1 MAGVAK
7 NRRITLGSPKDHKNV
22 HFFDEESIPDVPAK
36 GARIKIELGRER
48 RDERRVARRG
58 VNSHELA
65 PKLHFWVEWNRNP
78 DMISA
83 RRDTRSPLAPIPL
96 GVLAGVCLTDTEV
109 VSMRRARITNEIKD
123 TSLFTG
129 ETDHGSLF
137 VDKRSLQHFKLL
149 VQAVPVCGG
158 SNSRNASSRDNG
170 TAKSRLLW
178 LMPVRS
184 ICASP
189 VLARRHLAV
198 MGITRGSTEQL
209 KNLVALIA
217 AGQIDAPG
225 YRVYPVNQASQNL
238 VALIAAGQIDAPG
251 YRVYPVNQASQVL
264 KQVSMSEVEGRAILE
279 VCDRSTA
286 LEPGANP

>member
-129 ETDHGSLF
+129 VTCCGRIASGARMVAAKIHMRSQSVAAQTRETLLHETTGRQNRDFEEYLIMRTNDVATGLQVVFDF
-137 VDKRSLQHFKLL
+137 V
-149 VQAVPVCGG
+149 
-158 SNSRNASSRDNG
+158 
-170 TAKSRLLW
+170 T
-178 LMPVRS
+178 
-184 ICASP
+184 SP
-189 VLARRHLAV
+189 RTITRYVKCPDEVLARRHLAV

-209 KNLVALIA
+209 K
-217 AGQIDAPG
+217 
-225 YRVYPVNQASQNL
+225 NL